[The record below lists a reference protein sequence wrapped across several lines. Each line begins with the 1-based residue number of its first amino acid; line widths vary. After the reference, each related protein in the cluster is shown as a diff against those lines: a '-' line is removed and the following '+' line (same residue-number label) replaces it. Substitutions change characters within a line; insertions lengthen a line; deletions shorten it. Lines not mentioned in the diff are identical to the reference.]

1 MTDLP
6 AQSREAEQFVHVREV
21 EHRQPAQAVGQLH
34 RRQRLLPEGGAL
46 VRRHPVRGQRPRRR
60 LVHMLV
66 LGVAM
71 GEHVLQ
77 VVGQRPHATFFHQ
90 QHGRRRNRLVLVVQ
104 ELRHRVFH
112 VAHAGPVHH
121 VALADAL
128 LGRHVFDENHHP
140 LAHVTR
146 QQVVQVLDAPRA
158 DLRVAVG
165 QRVLHRGDV
174 RRRVDQAEQLER
186 AAQPAALLFGQ
197 RAREQALGI
206 KPAGHEQVVV
216 QRQRAVG
223 EAGLG
228 MEVAGHR
235 VLVDRD
241 LGVGHANALERRH
254 RLELQEAVRVV
265 EGGQQG
271 SHRGRE
277 REVRQGRGHMAAHPD
292 VLLAV
297 QHEVGQRRHHRLP
310 ETGQHLPRRRLQPA
324 VPQQRHQ
331 RHHEQEVPRAKLA
344 RALDRRECDLD
355 VRVVH
360 QRHQQRAERRI
371 LDIAE
376 RAGRQQPPRRA
387 LLAGVAREGA
397 EPVLGRLHVRLLRAR
412 CQRRRR
418 DDGEGLVG
426 AVQERAH
433 HIRGGLSAKRGQR
446 AHRGHPHRRVG
457 IPQRPLDSRQ
467 PAVRGLGAGGFRH
480 LQRARP
486 DLGRLVRQQQRRDQV
501 ALVQGIEQVD
511 GVEHAARF
519 RVRQLAHQRFD
530 RLRPEVGAAD
540 VGGHHVLLLDAAP
553 ERPQVLLA
561 RPHRREHPQPDH
573 GQAGVAQLLPVP
585 AQAPVLDQDE
595 DQQRPHALR
604 QPVHRHVDERLGAVL
619 QFHRQRQEQYLARGL
634 VHGVTQRGV
643 EHAGQARRPQRA
655 VEQHH
660 HRGGA
665 QAHRQHQQREA
676 DAEHAMDAAGQPH
689 LDHEADQRQVNR
701 DLREERRDGVGIGGA
716 LGFRRRHV
724 ELLLDDRGADGRKA
738 DHQRD
743 HLQVPGRSK
752 QLDGLAA
759 ADALVLAGLGGVARA
774 RRLLALQDEGDDEEA
789 EAHDRGADQ
798 QHLLGA

>member
-1 MTDLP
+1 
-6 AQSREAEQFVHVREV
+6 
-21 EHRQPAQAVGQLH
+21 
-34 RRQRLLPEGGAL
+34 
-46 VRRHPVRGQRPRRR
+46 
-60 LVHMLV
+60 
-66 LGVAM
+66 
-71 GEHVLQ
+71 
-77 VVGQRPHATFFHQ
+77 
-90 QHGRRRNRLVLVVQ
+90 
-104 ELRHRVFH
+104 
-112 VAHAGPVHH
+112 
-121 VALADAL
+121 
-128 LGRHVFDENHHP
+128 
-140 LAHVTR
+140 
-146 QQVVQVLDAPRA
+146 
-158 DLRVAVG
+158 
-165 QRVLHRGDV
+165 
-174 RRRVDQAEQLER
+174 
-186 AAQPAALLFGQ
+186 
-197 RAREQALGI
+197 
-206 KPAGHEQVVV
+206 
-216 QRQRAVG
+216 
-223 EAGLG
+223 

-540 VGGHHVLLLDAAP
+540 VGGHHVLLLDAAS

-798 QHLLGA
+798 QHLLGAERFDQKRREARAGRAAEAGAAADEAEDALGLPRIVDVVGQRPELADQEEAEDQRQHVEGDRHPVRADGAEQEPEQEQQTRHAGLRHRDGPAPGHRPHHRGVALHDEADQHAGAELHPRQVVGAQARDELRPRDWLDDVVAGHRQERVQKHQQRGR